1 MGLQVCHVCSEA
13 TSKYKCPSCILQY
26 CSLVCFKKHRE
37 IPCVKP
43 VLSVEKPV
51 LQEQN
56 SEVSEL
62 LKERPI
68 HVDQPAEVLQR
79 VELESIVASSEIRDA
94 LKNED
99 LQRLISS
106 IDNSVNA
113 SDDID
118 KAMGSDVFRIF
129 ADKVL
134 SAANAAAIKQ

>member
-1 MGLQVCHVCSEA
+1 MLTLRCH
-13 TSKYKCPSCILQY
+13 
-26 CSLVCFKKHRE
+26 R
-37 IPCVKP
+37 
-43 VLSVEKPV
+43 
-51 LQEQN
+51 
-56 SEVSEL
+56 VSEL

-68 HVDQPAEVLQR
+68 QVDQPAEVLQR
-79 VELESIVASSEIRDA
+79 VQLESIAASSEIRDA

-106 IDNSVNA
+106 IDNSANA

-134 SAANAAAIKQ
+134 SAANAIPWSVLCLYPFALIL

>member
-1 MGLQVCHVCSEA
+1 MKGCKAES
-13 TSKYKCPSCILQY
+13 
-26 CSLVCFKKHRE
+26 CSLLCFKKHKGVCPSVQIAEFHRE
-37 IPCVKP
+37 IPCVEP
-43 VLSVEKPV
+43 VLSEEKPV

-56 SEVSEL
+56 PSTKVSEL

-68 HVDQPAEVLQR
+68 QVDQPAEVLQR
-79 VELESIVASSEIRDA
+79 VQLESIAASSEIRDA

-106 IDNSVNA
+106 IDNSANA

-134 SAANAAAIKQ
+134 SAANASAIKR